1 MLDKLDLGINVS
13 LDGKQLRRRDMK
25 MDAECA
31 QGEVVSIA
39 TRTLLAAG
47 YVISGVHRQP
57 NHIEFKCERITRLG
71 AVVQFLIAITAK
83 PDFSSAEVAD
93 IEHTAANQNRVPAL
107 VAQAANNSQ
116 LSWKEFLDAMGG
128 AVPAWRVLTEEFG
141 RHLETASKN
150 ELPAGTLGEAWRL
163 FEDLVA
169 DGLEFCFG
177 RRVNRLG
184 AHKRGKKVSD
194 MVAPLPDFN
203 VIVIDAKATAKEFDA
218 SWPSLRPLVE
228 YVKKQEERQK
238 GGGEVIAALVVTSKF
253 QQEASVLAGIAREFL
268 GETRIPLCFM
278 TAGTLTYMVYELR
291 KRPDVRNAVRWKM
304 LFSGGLVESGEI
316 DREVQAAVS
325 ERCEAREF

>member
-1 MLDKLDLGINVS
+1 
-13 LDGKQLRRRDMK
+13 
-25 MDAECA
+25 
-31 QGEVVSIA
+31 
-39 TRTLLAAG
+39 
-47 YVISGVHRQP
+47 
-57 NHIEFKCERITRLG
+57 
-71 AVVQFLIAITAK
+71 
-83 PDFSSAEVAD
+83 
-93 IEHTAANQNRVPAL
+93 
-107 VAQAANNSQ
+107 
-116 LSWKEFLDAMGG
+116 
-128 AVPAWRVLTEEFG
+128 
-141 RHLETASKN
+141 
-150 ELPAGTLGEAWRL
+150 
-163 FEDLVA
+163 
-169 DGLEFCFG
+169 
-177 RRVNRLG
+177 
-184 AHKRGKKVSD
+184 

-238 GGGEVIAALVVTSKF
+238 GGGEVIAALVVSSKF
-253 QQEASVLAGIAREFL
+253 QQESSVLAGIAREFL